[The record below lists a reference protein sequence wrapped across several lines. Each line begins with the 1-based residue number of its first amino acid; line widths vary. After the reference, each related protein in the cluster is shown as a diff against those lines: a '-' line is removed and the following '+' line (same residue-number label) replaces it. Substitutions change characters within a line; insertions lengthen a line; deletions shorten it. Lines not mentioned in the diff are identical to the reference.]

1 MGAIYLELMKPIV
14 SDHPDLDPDASG

>member
-1 MGAIYLELMKPIV
+1 MGAIYLELTKPIV